1 MLDAV
6 DSSVGRFA
14 VGQPV
19 PRSEDPVLLR
29 GAGRYSDDETLP
41 GQAHAVV
48 VRSRH
53 AHGTLRGVDAAAARA
68 MPGVLGIVLAADLEA
83 GGIGPM
89 PSGHNR
95 MADGSD
101 APRPPQPPLTSDKVR
116 YVGDPVGLV
125 VAETLGQ
132 ARDAAEAVLL
142 DVDPLPATTTASAA
156 LAPGA
161 PLVHD
166 SVPGNLALTYQA
178 GDAAAVAAAFARAAH
193 VTRLAVRN
201 SRVVVAPLEPRSA
214 LASFEADTG
223 RYTLRVGCQGV
234 FGLRNGLA
242 DLLGVEPAQMRVL
255 TGRVGGSF
263 GMKAFPY
270 PEYPALLHAA
280 RVLGR
285 PVKWTDERSGSF
297 VSDSHGRD
305 AEVEAELALD
315 AEAHFLAVR
324 LTVAGNLGAYLGN
337 VAMLP
342 TTVNALKNVVGTYAT
357 PHVEVHTRCAFTNT
371 TPVGPYRGAGRPEGN
386 LYMERLVDQAA
397 AELRLDP
404 ADLRRRN
411 HIRPDALP
419 YTAPSGMH
427 YDSGDFPALLDHAL
441 RLADWDG
448 FPARRAES
456 TRRGRLRGRGIG
468 QYLEVTAPPTRE
480 MGGLRFGDDGT
491 VTFITGTLDYG
502 QGHATP
508 FAQVIADR
516 LGVPFEAIR
525 LVQGDSDRLVA
536 GGGTGGSKSLMAS
549 GTAAVE
555 ACALVVETGREAA
568 AQALEAAS
576 GDIEFER
583 GRFVV
588 AGTDR
593 GVGLMELAAWL
604 RANAGLPGLP
614 ESLDV
619 THVHESSPSAFP
631 NGCHVAE
638 VEVDPETGHVAV
650 VRYAAVNDFG
660 VEVNPLLVRGQV
672 QGGIVQG
679 IGQALLEQV
688 AYDAD
693 GQLLSGSFMDYAL
706 PRAEDAPSFTLASHP
721 VPARTNALG
730 VKGCGE
736 AGCAGSLP
744 AVMNAL
750 MDALRQA
757 GIAHLDMPA
766 TSERVW
772 RAIRT
777 AGRTEATVSEPASP

>member
-1 MLDAV
+1 MLDAI
-6 DSSVGRFA
+6 DPISGRFA

-48 VRSRH
+48 VRSQH
-53 AHGTLRGVDAAAARA
+53 AHGILRGVDTAAARA
-68 MPGVLGIVLAADLEA
+68 MPGVLAVVLAEDLA
-83 GGIGPM
+83 ASGVGAM
-89 PSGHNR
+89 PVAPNT
-95 MADGSD
+95 MADGSA
-101 APRPPQPPLTSDKVR
+101 APRPPQSPLATGKVR
-116 YVGDPVGLV
+116 YVGDPVALV
-125 VAETLGQ
+125 IAETLNQ

-142 DVDPLPATTTASAA
+142 DVAPLPPVTTAGAA
-156 LAPGA
+156 LVPGA
-161 PLVHD
+161 PLIHD
-166 SVPGNLALTYQA
+166 EAPGNVALTFQA
-178 GDAAAVAAAFARAAH
+178 GDADAVAAAFARASH
-193 VTRLAVRN
+193 VTRLALRN
-201 SRVVVAPLEPRSA
+201 NRIVVAPMEPRSA
-214 LASFEADTG
+214 LASFDAETE

-234 FGLRNGLA
+234 FGLRSGLA
-242 DLLGVEPAQMRVL
+242 ELLGVETARVRVL

-263 GMKAFPY
+263 GMKAGPY

-280 RVLGR
+280 RALGR

-315 AEAHFLAVR
+315 GDGRFLAVR
-324 LTVAGNLGAYLGN
+324 LTLAGNVGAYLSFAATYPATG
-337 VAMLP
+337 
-342 TTVNALKNVVGTYAT
+342 NALKNVIGTYAT
-357 PHVEVHTRCAFTNT
+357 PQVEVRSRYAFTNT

-397 AELRLDP
+397 AELGLDP
-404 ADLRRRN
+404 AELRRRN
-411 HIRPDALP
+411 HIRPDAMP
-419 YTAPSGMH
+419 YKAPSGML
-427 YDSGDFPALLDHAL
+427 YDSGDFPALLDEAL
-441 RLADWDG
+441 RLADWEG

-456 TRRGRLRGRGIG
+456 ARQGLLRGRGIG
-468 QYLEVTAPPTRE
+468 QYLEVTAPPARE

-491 VTFITGTLDYG
+491 LTFVTGTLDYG

-549 GTAAVE
+549 GAAAVE
-555 ACALVVETGREAA
+555 ACTLVVEKGREAA
-568 AQALEAAS
+568 AHALEAAAA
-576 GDIEFER
+576 DIEFER

-593 GVGLMELAAWL
+593 GVGIMELAAWT
-604 RANAGLPGLP
+604 RADPGAPGYP
-614 ESLDV
+614 EGLDV
-619 THVHESSPSAFP
+619 THIHENSPSAFP

-638 VEVDPETGHVAV
+638 LEIDPETGHVAV

-660 VEVNPLLVRGQV
+660 VEVNPMLVRGQV
-672 QGGIVQG
+672 QGGVVQG
-679 IGQALLEQV
+679 IGQALMEQV

-706 PRAEDAPSFTLASHP
+706 PRAEDAPGFALASHP

-750 MDALRQA
+750 MDALRPA
-757 GIAHLDMPA
+757 GVTHFDMPA
-766 TSERVW
+766 TPERVW
-772 RAIRT
+772 RALQ
-777 AGRTEATVSEPASP
+777 G